1 MKPDR
6 NLPEKDIYNIIR
18 QMKAG
23 KILNNIIIILVEP
36 KNPGNIGSVVR
47 AMKNMGVSKLRLIN
61 PVDYR
66 NADEQR
72 KLGYR
77 SQEIIEA
84 SREYKTLKD
93 AVSDVSTVF
102 LATTRKGKWKKDFV
116 TPKDAAKLV
125 AERSS
130 KEKVALVFGREDSGV
145 TIDES
150 QFANYFINIPAAI
163 KYPSLNLSQSVMVLV
178 YEIYSGIIEGEI
190 NPVYPKRAKNK
201 SYERLYENILDLMK
215 NIEFHE
221 EKKGLFYRSLKRAL
235 NRTHWTNA
243 DIAVFDRTCKQ
254 VRWYLDNSPKLRKE
268 K

>member
-1 MKPDR
+1 MKPDP
-6 NLPEKDIYNIIR
+6 NLPGKDIYNIIY

-23 KILNNIIIILVEP
+23 KILDNIIIILVEP

-47 AMKNMGVSKLRLIN
+47 AMKNMGISKLRLIN
-61 PVDYR
+61 PVDYK
-66 NADEQR
+66 DVTEQK

-77 SQEIIEA
+77 SQEIIE
-84 SREYKTLKD
+84 SSVEYKTLKD
-93 AVSDVSTVF
+93 AVGDISTIF
-102 LATTRKGKWKKDFV
+102 LATTKKGKWKKDFV
-116 TPKDAAKLV
+116 SPKNAAKLI

-130 KEKVALVFGREDSGV
+130 KEKVAIVFGREDSGV

-150 QFANYFINIPAAI
+150 QFANYFINIPAAV

-178 YEIYSGIIEGEI
+178 YEIYSGIIEEDI
-190 NPVYPKRAKNK
+190 KPVYPKRAKNK

-221 EKKGLFYRSLKRAL
+221 EEKGLFYRSLKRAL

-254 VRWYLDNSPKLRKE
+254 MRWYIDNNPKLRKE